1 MKGAGQRSKTTKGRR
16 IVKMDGNDC
25 AVRFI
30 QTLEIEKVPSSVLRH
45 AKVCLLDLVGASIAG
60 ADARGARILSDFC
73 SRQMKGA
80 GEATVIG
87 TKRKVSCVAAALV
100 NGFIANAL
108 DIDDGYRKIKGH
120 PGAAVFPTVLAL
132 SEKIGARGKEFLEA
146 LIVGYEI
153 GIRAGEILHDH
164 YGFYHGSGSWG
175 AIASAAAGSRL
186 LRLSGEQ
193 TKNALGIAEAYA
205 PLIPEIRAVEHPAM
219 APKDGINWGAM
230 VGTSATFLAQEGY
243 TATPSLLGD
252 GKRNRDVFTLGKT
265 YRMMNLYFKR
275 YPCCR
280 WAHPAID
287 GILAIMTKESLNY
300 KGISRIT
307 VHSFSEAVSL
317 FSTPPTS
324 MENAEFN
331 LCYPVAVAAIYG
343 EFTPKYLQ
351 EKYFQGREIVQ
362 LMKKVQVIKDPAIQK
377 KFPARCLGE
386 VEVLTKR
393 GRRYRS
399 GVIAARG
406 DYDYPV
412 SEGELEEK
420 FLLMTRERLGEKRAM
435 RCMRLVKEFERHR
448 TKDLIDFL
456 E

>member
-1 MKGAGQRSKTTKGRR
+1 
-16 IVKMDGNDC
+16 MDGNDY
-25 AVRFI
+25 AVKFI
-30 QTLEIEKVPSSVLRH
+30 QTLKLEKVPSPVVRH

-60 ADARGARILSDFC
+60 ADAKGARILSDFC
-73 SRQMKGA
+73 SREMKGTA
-80 GEATVIG
+80 GATVIG
-87 TKRKVSCVAAALV
+87 TKRKFSCVAAALV

-146 LIVGYEI
+146 LIIGYEI
-153 GIRAGEILHDH
+153 GIRAGEILHGH

-186 LRLSGEQ
+186 LKLSGEQ
-193 TKNALGIAEAYA
+193 SKNALGIAEAYA

-243 TATPSLLGD
+243 TGAPSLLGD
-252 GKRNRDVFTLGKT
+252 GKRNRDIFTLGKT

-287 GILAIMTKESLNY
+287 GILAIMAKERLDY
-300 KGISRIT
+300 REISGIT
-307 VHSFSEAVSL
+307 VRSFSEAVRL
-317 FSTPPTS
+317 FTTPPTS
-324 MENAEFN
+324 MENAEYN
-331 LCYPVAVAAIYG
+331 LRYPVAVAAVYG
-343 EFTPKYLQ
+343 GFTPRYLQ
-351 EKYFQGREIVQ
+351 EKYFQDRAIVQ
-362 LMKKVQVIKDPAIQK
+362 LMKKVQVVKDPAIQK
-377 KFPARCLGE
+377 EFPARCLGE
-386 VEVLTKR
+386 VEVLTTR

-399 GVIAARG
+399 GVIAAKG

-420 FLLMTRERLGEKRAM
+420 FLLMTRERLGERRAM
-435 RCMRLVKEFERHR
+435 KCMKLVEEFERHR

-456 E
+456 K

>member
-1 MKGAGQRSKTTKGRR
+1 
-16 IVKMDGNDC
+16 MDGNDY
-25 AVRFI
+25 AVKFI
-30 QTLEIEKVPSSVLRH
+30 HTLKLEKVPSSVVRH

-60 ADARGARILSDFC
+60 AGAKGARILSDFC
-73 SRQMKGA
+73 AREMKGM

-120 PGAAVFPTVLAL
+120 PGAAVFPAVLAL

-153 GIRAGEILHDH
+153 GIRAGVILHGH

-243 TATPSLLGD
+243 TGTPSLLSD
-252 GKRNRDVFTLGKT
+252 GKRNVDVFTLGKT
-265 YRMMNLYFKR
+265 YRMMALYFKR

-287 GILAIMTKESLNY
+287 GILAIMTKERLDY
-300 KGISRIT
+300 QEISSIT
-307 VHSFSEAVSL
+307 VRSFSEVLSL

-324 MENAEFN
+324 MENAEYN
-331 LCYPVAVAAIYG
+331 LCYPVAVAVIYG
-343 EFTPKYLQ
+343 EFAPKYLQ
-351 EKYFQGREIVQ
+351 EKYFQDREIIQ
-362 LMKKVQVIKDPAIQK
+362 LMKKMRVIKDPAIQK
-377 KFPARCLGE
+377 QFPARCLGE

-393 GRRYRS
+393 GRRYHS
-399 GVIAARG
+399 GVIAAKG
-406 DYDYPV
+406 DYDYPI
-412 SEGELEEK
+412 SEEALEEK
-420 FLLMTRERLGEKRAM
+420 FLLMTREQLGEKRAM
-435 RCMRLVKEFERHR
+435 RCVKLVREFERHR
-448 TKDLIDFL
+448 TRDLIDFL
-456 E
+456 KSSPPS